1 MDLNIT
7 KLANMEA
14 NKANEFLGRISS
26 TLMMDISKNAIMEKT
41 TLEDQ
46 RDLKEILTKYGFELT
61 DLDYTNFKKI
71 VNMQ

>member
-1 MDLNIT
+1 MRGSIYV
-7 KLANMEA
+7 
-14 NKANEFLGRISS
+14 LGDVKS
-26 TLMMDISKNAIMEKT
+26 LGKNAVMEKT